1 MDYQTGKRYRNRSL
15 LGLIGQRKFEE
26 GESLGKS
33 IRTSISD
40 KMRSS
45 ALGIKEQLDPL
56 NLARQ
61 LGGKGIFGD
70 FLTGAIGKI
79 SGRSASDIEYFGGFG
94 GKKRRIRDPLRAS
107 IGASNIQPLKSNE
120 GLADVLGKIYNFMV
134 KTKEE
139 KIKQDEIGK
148 SFRQEQLDE
157 DQKRHDELVKAIQEG
172 TPTATKEKAPK
183 SKNMFDS
190 LMEQIQKILEPILE
204 IFSSIKDFIKGPI
217 WQVLKSGWVAIA
229 EFLAP
234 LLLPAL
240 AVAGIAALI
249 WAEFAAAGYLTKWW
263 KENEVKSAQELGGN
277 VAAAAAKEQIAMP
290 NYDPTDAEAGD
301 KWATLEAK
309 KGVAIDKKNK
319 LVAEYMQTKGF
330 KEKKGIS
337 WNPFK
342 DPNDKT
348 YLDSKGNEAP
358 PELKK
363 EARQWAD
370 SKLVEQEKPKDTATP
385 APISPTPQNDPKTT
399 YNPTTS
405 TTPTKS
411 TPQLTPKSIPKSTP
425 NISPEPEPP
434 VSSSEPNI
442 QVNNTTNTISGK
454 KPQTVATS
462 SAKQRNSDL
471 EYYHDRISPA
481 Y

>member
-1 MDYQTGKRYRNRSL
+1 ML
-15 LGLIGQRKFEE
+15 
-26 GESLGKS
+26 ESAK
-33 IRTSISD
+33 D
-40 KMRSS
+40 M
-45 ALGIKEQLDPL
+45 
-56 NLARQ
+56 
-61 LGGKGIFGD
+61 
-70 FLTGAIGKI
+70 
-79 SGRSASDIEYFGGFG
+79 AS
-94 GKKRRIRDPLRAS
+94 
-107 IGASNIQPLKSNE
+107 
-120 GLADVLGKIYNFMV
+120 V
-134 KTKEE
+134 K
-139 KIKQDEIGK
+139 
-148 SFRQEQLDE
+148 
-157 DQKRHDELVKAIQEG
+157 
-172 TPTATKEKAPK
+172 
-183 SKNMFDS
+183 
-190 LMEQIQKILEPILE
+190 
-204 IFSSIKDFIKGPI
+204 
-217 WQVLKSGWVAIA
+217 
-229 EFLAP
+229 EFLNC
-234 LLLPAL
+234 
-240 AVAGIAALI
+240 AA
-249 WAEFAAAGYLTKWW
+249 T
-263 KENEVKSAQELGGN
+263 VC
-277 VAAAAAKEQIAMP
+277 
-290 NYDPTDAEAGD
+290 TEAGF
-301 KWATLEAK
+301 KFS
-309 KGVAIDKKNK
+309 AIDKKNK